1 MTVLNKVL
9 NYFFF
14 LRIKVKV
21 NNLEGEKIVS
31 GSFFANQGNLIHCY

>member
-9 NYFFF
+9 NYFF
-14 LRIKVKV
+14 KKKV

>member
-9 NYFFF
+9 NYLF
-14 LRIKVKV
+14 LRIKV
-21 NNLEGEKIVS
+21 NSLEGEKIVS

>member
-9 NYFFF
+9 NYF
-14 LRIKVKV
+14 LKRIKV